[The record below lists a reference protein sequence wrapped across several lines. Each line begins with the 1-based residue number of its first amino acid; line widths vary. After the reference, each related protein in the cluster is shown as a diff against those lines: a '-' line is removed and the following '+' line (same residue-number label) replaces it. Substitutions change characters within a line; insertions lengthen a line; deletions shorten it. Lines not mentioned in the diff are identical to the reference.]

1 MIIFLEM
8 IKIRD
13 RLKVIPYRIG
23 LKPLLPMRQMAYSV
37 KIQLTYM
44 HLVKVYIG
52 AVCRSARG
60 DAFLFVRISFEERII
75 S

>member
-1 MIIFLEM
+1 MIEIQ
-8 IKIRD
+8 D
-13 RLKVIPYRIG
+13 RLKAKQCRVG
-23 LKPLLPMRQMAYSV
+23 LKPLYYHRGEWYRA